1 MSLTVGMTVETDN
14 TQTVPDLSDILSAI
28 DFNKKPI
35 SHAPQGAKRSRF
47 SVGKWGSLIIEL
59 VAYPNDRDAIL
70 EEFGLTPYQLSEL
83 MANPI
88 FQAVYKETESS
99 IVALASNGGYQLSQR
114 RLSEQGL
121 NVLEEILV
129 NGDDKDRLKAIELSA
144 TLGNLNPAV
153 QAKMK
158 EQQAVSTG
166 VQLVVNFNNQMP
178 VPKAFQQ
185 GKAVV
190 IDAEVAE

>member
-1 MSLTVGMTVETDN
+1 MSSTVGMTVETDN

-28 DFNKKPI
+28 DFNKKPV

-59 VAYPNDRDAIL
+59 VAYPNDREAIL